1 MILIAHR
8 GNTNGPSPHE
18 NRPDHIE
25 QAMTAGFNVEIDVW
39 YVKGGW
45 FLGHDSAEYEIEESF
60 LENPKLWCH
69 AKNLSALERMLA
81 NGNIHCFWHQE
92 DDVQLT
98 SRGYIWTYPDRPYG
112 SKSICVLP
120 TDPSSIEGVAG
131 ICLDDFSALDIN
143 GDS

>member
-120 TDPSSIEGVAG
+120 TDPSSIEGVAV